1 MAADDLGDL
10 NVNITGDFSDLESAL
25 GEAQAAAASSGQAI
39 GEALSNGAHQAESGL
54 DGLYTKLLEVGEAL
68 AITEGMREFGVAAL
82 EAADNINRASIAL
95 TAITGSA
102 EKAEGTLQGL
112 EELGIKDGLAMPSLL
127 TASTRMQQLLGPGA
141 DVAHILGVIA
151 DGAAVMGTDIGQA
164 ANMFDRMAAS
174 GVANA
179 RSLTSLGLST
189 TTLAE
194 AINTVTGSESVMAD
208 GATKAFKALDQSDR
222 IQVLEQ
228 ALSGLAGTAEEVAKR
243 TFGGQWIILSD
254 QWEQIMVEVGNAL
267 LPVIT
272 ELTNFGKTNV
282 LPFIKSVVDGFSA
295 LPAPIKDTA
304 VAVTLAVAALVPL
317 VGGTAALALSLNLL
331 RGLPVAVAEGF
342 GVLAKAFGVA
352 GEAATVAAGEVATAE
367 VAMGSAGLAGALEG
381 VAAAATTSVAGVTT
395 FGTSVTQLGLFGEE
409 TAVAMQGTAMQLGL
423 FDGAATA
430 AAADVGVTATAIGG
444 MGIAASTGTGI
455 LIALGAVVGAIQFKA
470 YAEDV
475 QGFAAAL
482 LAAAQQGKDYIAQ
495 SDLVK
500 AAQGDLA
507 VATDKAKFT
516 WQDFL
521 TVIENS
527 NGTLLAARTLFEGL
541 TKVLQAYTGTGPQI
555 EQMHSMMLAGLQ
567 RLAPGQ
573 DALTK
578 SLLAGAM
585 AAAEQQL
592 AIDKSVPS
600 MDAFVAKAQALDDT
614 LARATA
620 TEQEA
625 AKQYAAGNISLTA
638 YNLTVAA
645 YDTALKAVQGTVKA
659 VSDTVATITASFQKA
674 QETFTASVSVFEKL
688 SAASDGSSK
697 SLALLA
703 EAYAKAQSAA
713 TAAHQSF
720 DNTSQDAQKFLENA
734 NKQVEGLTNVTAAYA
749 KLKDADNDTAAG
761 QLAISEAFAKVQS
774 DATKA
779 GLSVQQI
786 GDALVFSVIDKSGP
800 AADALGRLADQLN
813 GVYSGS
819 LQFVEVNGKLVPTL
833 ESVNTATSG
842 AADAVIK
849 LHDAQVT
856 NSAACVDHAAKLAA
870 AANAAWDMKAATEG
884 AAGAVTSLSQAATT
898 DAQSLADAAN
908 KAWDLK
914 ASLDAVTSSAND
926 ATSALDSEST
936 AASKSSGG
944 GKGGGGGGGGLS
956 MSLDQL
962 KQWISNAE
970 QNASPLSFAISRFQ
984 GSGGVAFGQ
993 SLSSQMAEQGGIN
1006 ANWPIPMLGTGGTV
1020 MSPTLAFLAESGPE
1034 MVIPL
1039 DQVHSAG
1046 VQMGNAV
1053 NTLINPF
1060 LQSLA
1065 ISTPSARSTTTTA
1078 SGSPSDLLASGAI
1091 DQAMYDAI
1099 TAASKVVAS
1108 YGGGTTGSGVGTS
1121 SASGS
1126 PSQLLASGII
1136 SQQTYD
1142 AIVKATSVPSPTGG
1156 AAGTLGSSITTGP
1169 PIKVPTYESGTS
1181 MIGSFGGGGLGGFS
1195 PGGGGAGV
1203 FNMGVT
1209 LQGNYIGS
1217 DQMANA
1223 LADKIQTAIV
1233 SKLRQAGLKI

>member
-1 MAADDLGDL
+1 MADELGDL
-10 NVNITGDFSDLESAL
+10 NVNITGDFSELESSL
-25 GEAQAAAASSGQAI
+25 EGAQAAAATAGAKI
-39 GEALSNGAHQAESGL
+39 GEALSSGAKTAETGL
-54 DGLYTKLLEVGEAL
+54 DGLYTKLIEVGEAL
-68 AITEGMREFGVAAL
+68 AITEGMREFGAAAL
-82 EAADNINRASIAL
+82 EAADNITRASIAL

-112 EELGIKDGLAMPSLL
+112 EELGMKDGLAMPSLL

-194 AINTVTGSESVMAD
+194 AINTVTGRTDVMAD
-208 GATKAFKALDQSDR
+208 SATKAFKALDQSQR

-272 ELTNFGKTNV
+272 ELTNFGKTEI
-282 LPFIKSVVDGFSA
+282 LPFLKSVVDGFTS

-304 VAVTLAVAALVPL
+304 AAGALAVAGFSALVT
-317 VGGTAALALSLNLL
+317 GAAGLALGLNLL
-331 RGLPVAVAEGF
+331 RGLWPAVVEGF
-342 GVLAKAFGVA
+342 SALATAWGFA
-352 GEAATVAAGEVATAE
+352 GTTATVAATEIAAAE
-367 VAMGSAGLAGALEG
+367 VVASSGIAGIGI
-381 VAAAATTSVAGVTT
+381 AATEAVAGVET
-395 FGTSVTQLGLFGEE
+395 FGTAVTQLGLFGEE
-409 TAVAMQGTAMQLGL
+409 TAVAMQGTAIQLGL
-423 FDGAATA
+423 FETTATGATA
-430 AAADVGVTATAIGG
+430 ATVSAGLGLGVMASAGGILAGVIFGLSEQFDGIGTKLIHLGDGLTEDSLSTEELSQKFIQCASDATSLAQPIEDTSNALEGMAKSDADAATHTDALVFSINALLDVGPQLDNELNGMTAAVKNWALISD
-444 MGIAASTGTGI
+444 AASVSTKE
-455 LIALGAVVGAIQFKA
+455 FK
-470 YAEDV
+470 E
-475 QGFAAAL
+475 
-482 LAAAQQGKDYIAQ
+482 
-495 SDLVK
+495 
-500 AAQGDLA
+500 
-507 VATDKAKFT
+507 
-516 WQDFL
+516 
-521 TVIENS
+521 
-527 NGTLLAARTLFEGL
+527 
-541 TKVLQAYTGTGPQI
+541 
-555 EQMHSMMLAGLQ
+555 
-567 RLAPGQ
+567 
-573 DALTK
+573 
-578 SLLAGAM
+578 AM
-585 AAAEQQL
+585 AAATAEFEASKL
-592 AIDKSVPS
+592 APS
-600 MDAFVAKAQALDDT
+600 LDAFKEKAAALDETLKKATDT
-614 LARATA
+614 LNQATA
-620 TEQEA
+620 A
-625 AKQYAAGNISLTA
+625 YASGAIGLTA
-638 YNLTVAA
+638 YNLVVDA
-645 YDTALKAVQGTVKA
+645 YDKALKAVQGTVKA
-659 VSDTVATITASFQKA
+659 TADTVATITANFQKA
-674 QETFTASVSVFEKL
+674 QDTFTASVSIFEKL

-697 SLALLA
+697 SLALVA
-703 EAYAKAQSAA
+703 EAYTKVQSAA
-713 TAAHQSF
+713 KAAHQDF
-720 DNTSQDAQKFLENA
+720 DNTAQDAQNFLA
-734 NKQVEGLTNVTAAYA
+734 AASKQVEALTNVAAAYA

-761 QLAISEAFAKVQS
+761 QLAISEAFSKVQS

-786 GDALVFSVIDKSGP
+786 GDALVFSVIDKTGP

-898 DAQSLADAAN
+898 DAQSLADTAN

-944 GKGGGGGGGGLS
+944 GKGGGGGGGLS

-1020 MSPTLAFLAESGPE
+1020 MNPTLAFLAESGPE

-1108 YGGGTTGSGVGTS
+1108 YGGGTTGSGVSTS

-1126 PSQLLASGII
+1126 PSQLLASGVI

-1142 AIVKATSVPSPTGG
+1142 AIVKATSVSSPTGG
-1156 AAGTLGSSITTGP
+1156 AAGTLGSSITTGA

-1195 PGGGGAGV
+1195 PGGGAGV